1 MQYTYIYIYIG
12 VLSYNPPVVADHPED
27 DELDLVSVVEAVPC
41 LLFQASKISENRDS
55 CHLFSQKS
63 IVHTYTHMYICVY
76 INICTY
82 IYCDWYIVAS
92 TSFSINLL
100 RDFISDSTTVQPLS
114 AVGG

>member
-1 MQYTYIYIYIG
+1 MMEFTT
-12 VLSYNPPVVADHPED
+12 NPAVVADHPEN

-41 LLFQASKISENRDS
+41 FLFQASKISENRDS

-82 IYCDWYIVAS
+82 IYIYMYIYM
-92 TSFSINLL
+92 
-100 RDFISDSTTVQPLS
+100 
-114 AVGG
+114 